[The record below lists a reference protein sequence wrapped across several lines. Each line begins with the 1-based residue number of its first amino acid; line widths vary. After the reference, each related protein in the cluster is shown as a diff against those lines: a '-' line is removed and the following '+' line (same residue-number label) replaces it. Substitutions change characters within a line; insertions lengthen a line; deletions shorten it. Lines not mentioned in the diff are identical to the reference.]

1 MPPLPCLCAGLPSAV
16 ALSVHMCVCNA
27 PVLDQ
32 QVDELGRRSHLPGC
46 NAALMLILCPV
57 SRQGVVRRVIGVHHA
72 VAEV

>member
-1 MPPLPCLCAGLPSAV
+1 MPPLPCLCAYLPSAV

-46 NAALMLILCPV
+46 SAALMLILRPV

-72 VAEV
+72 VAEL